1 MTSWLSSRAALPIF
15 LKQLLP
21 WKPELK
27 DQAESL
33 LAELEAYHPDDV
45 AQALDRVAFDRHAG
59 FHDGVRAYQRHPYRR
74 PRDQDRKDIP
84 TVWEEGSTRVYDY
97 GVTSDNK
104 AAKTGEVVLL
114 VPSLVNRG
122 YILDLNEKRSFARYL
137 AKCGYRPLL
146 VEWGYPG
153 MDEANFGLDDYVA
166 GRLVTI
172 LQDVADINGGP
183 VPVVGYCMGGVVA
196 LAATLLDPAQVSK
209 LVLLATPWDFM
220 AAGPTQSRIAA
231 AFAPSL
237 PQMLA
242 IHDTLPVDVLQSLF
256 ASLDPFMM
264 GEKFRRFQ
272 AMAMDSTRAQD
283 FVALE
288 DWLNDGVPLP
298 RRVAVDCLIGWYVE
312 NRPAKGQ
319 WQIDGID
326 INPAD
331 LSCPVLAVIPEND
344 RIVPPESAQAL
355 FDACPE
361 DLRTELHPSAGHIGM
376 MVGSRAEKSTWEP
389 VVNWLAGEKSPD

>member
-1 MTSWLSSRAALPIF
+1 M
-15 LKQLLP
+15 LP

-27 DQAESL
+27 ERAESL
-33 LAELEAYHPDDV
+33 LTELEAYHPDDV
-45 AQALDRVAFDRHAG
+45 AQALDRVAFERHAD
-59 FHDGVRAYQRHPYRR
+59 FHDGVRAYQRHPYHR
-74 PRDQDRKDIP
+74 PRDRDRKDLPII
-84 TVWEEGSTRVYDY
+84 WEEGSTRVYDY
-97 GVTSDNK
+97 GPTAGNK
-104 AAKTGEVVLL
+104 AAETGDVILL

-183 VPVVGYCMGGVVA
+183 VPVVGYCMGGVLA
-196 LAATLLDPAQVSK
+196 LAATLVDPAQVSK
-209 LVLLATPWDFM
+209 LILLATPWDFM

-256 ASLDPFMM
+256 ASLDPFMI

-272 AMAMDSTRAQD
+272 TMATDSAKAHD

-319 WQIDGID
+319 WQIDDID

-331 LSCPVLAVIPEND
+331 LSCPVLTVIPEND

-355 FDACPE
+355 FEACPE

-376 MVGSRAEKSTWEP
+376 MVGSRAEKSTWKP
-389 VVNWLAGEKSPD
+389 VVDWLSGASESHA

>member
-27 DQAESL
+27 ERAESL
-33 LAELEAYHPDDV
+33 LTELEAYHPDDV
-45 AQALDRVAFDRHAG
+45 AQALDRVAFERHAD
-59 FHDGVRAYQRHPYRR
+59 FQDGVRAYQRHPYHR
-74 PRDQDRKDIP
+74 PRDRDRKDLPII
-84 TVWEEGSTRVYDY
+84 WEEGSTRVYDY
-97 GVTSDNK
+97 GPTAGNK
-104 AAKTGEVVLL
+104 AAETGEVVLL

-153 MDEANFGLDDYVA
+153 TDEANFGLDDYVA

-183 VPVVGYCMGGVVA
+183 VPVAGYCMGGVLA
-196 LAATLLDPAQVSK
+196 LAATLVDPAQVSK
-209 LVLLATPWDFM
+209 LILLATPWDFM

-256 ASLDPFMM
+256 ASLDPFMI

-272 AMAMDSTRAQD
+272 AMATDSAKAHD

-319 WQIDGID
+319 WQIDDID
-326 INPAD
+326 ISPAD

-376 MVGSRAEKSTWEP
+376 MVGSRAEKSTWKP
-389 VVNWLAGEKSPD
+389 VVDWLAG

>member
-1 MTSWLSSRAALPIF
+1 MHMAVEMTSWLSSRAALPIF

-21 WKPELK
+21 WKAELK

-33 LAELEAYHPDDV
+33 LKEAEVFHPDDV

-59 FHDGVRAYQRHPYRR
+59 FHDGVRSYQKHPYRR
-74 PRDQDRKDIP
+74 PKDDERKDIP
-84 TVWEEGSTRVYDY
+84 IIWEDGSTRVYDY
-97 GVTSDNK
+97 GPTAPKKDGHP
-104 AAKTGEVVLL
+104 AGIVLL

-122 YILDLNEKRSFARYL
+122 YILDLNEKRSFARYR

-146 VEWGYPG
+146 VEWGDPG
-153 MDEANFGLDDYVA
+153 SEEANFGLDDYIA
-166 GRLVTI
+166 GRLVTV
-172 LQDVADINGGP
+172 LQEVADMKGGP
-183 VPVVGYCMGGVVA
+183 VPVVGYCMGGVLA
-196 LAATLLDPAQVSK
+196 LAATRLHPAKVSK
-209 LVLLATPWDFM
+209 LVLLATPGDFLV
-220 AAGPTQSRIAA
+220 AGPTQARIAA

-237 PQMLA
+237 PHMLA

-256 ASLDPFMM
+256 ASLDPFMI
-264 GEKFRRFQ
+264 GEKFRRFEK
-272 AMAMDSTRAQD
+272 MATDSAKAHD

-344 RIVPPESAQAL
+344 RIVPPESAKARV
-355 FDACPE
+355 DTCP
-361 DLRTELHPSAGHIGM
+361 DRSPLRTSP
-376 MVGSRAEKSTWEP
+376 VSRPYRHDGRVARRKIHMGTRP
-389 VVNWLAGEKSPD
+389 

>member
-1 MTSWLSSRAALPIF
+1 MAVEMTSWLSSRAALPIF

-74 PRDQDRKDIP
+74 PRDQDRKDLPVI
-84 TVWEEGSTRVYDY
+84 WEEGSTRVYDY
-97 GVTSDNK
+97 APTAGNK
-104 AAKTGEVVLL
+104 SAESGEVVLL

-153 MDEANFGLDDYVA
+153 MEEANFGLDDYVA

-183 VPVVGYCMGGVVA
+183 VPVVGYCMGGVLA

-272 AMAMDSTRAQD
+272 AMAMDSPKARD

-312 NRPAKGQ
+312 NRPAKGL

-326 INPAD
+326 ITPAD

-355 FDACPE
+355 FETCPE
-361 DLRTELHPSAGHIGM
+361 DIRTELHPSAGHIGM
-376 MVGSRAEKSTWEP
+376 MVGSRAEKSTWKP
-389 VVNWLAGEKSPD
+389 VVDWLSG

>member
-1 MTSWLSSRAALPIF
+1 M
-15 LKQLLP
+15 LP

-27 DQAESL
+27 ERAESL
-33 LAELEAYHPDDV
+33 LTELEAYHPDDV
-45 AQALDRVAFDRHAG
+45 AQALDRVAFERHAD
-59 FHDGVRAYQRHPYRR
+59 FHDGVRAYQRHPYHR
-74 PRDQDRKDIP
+74 PRDQDRKDLPVI
-84 TVWEEGSTRVYDY
+84 WEEGSTRVYDY
-97 GVTSDNK
+97 GPTAGNK
-104 AAKTGEVVLL
+104 AAETGDVILL

-153 MDEANFGLDDYVA
+153 TDEANFGLDDYVA

-183 VPVVGYCMGGVVA
+183 VPVVGYCMGGVLA
-196 LAATLLDPAQVSK
+196 LAATLVDPAQVSK

-220 AAGPTQSRIAA
+220 VAGPTQSRIAA

-256 ASLDPFMM
+256 ASLDPFMI
-264 GEKFRRFQ
+264 GEKFRRFK
-272 AMAMDSTRAQD
+272 AMTMDSTKAHD

-319 WQIDGID
+319 WHIDDID

-355 FDACPE
+355 FEACPE

-376 MVGSRAEKSTWEP
+376 MVGSRAEKSTWKP
-389 VVNWLAGEKSPD
+389 VVDWLSA

>member
-1 MTSWLSSRAALPIF
+1 
-15 LKQLLP
+15 LLP

-27 DQAESL
+27 EKAETL
-33 LAELEAYHPDDV
+33 LAEMEAFHPDDV

-59 FHDGVRAYQRHPYRR
+59 FHDGVRSYQRHPYRR

-97 GVTSDNK
+97 GATSDNK

-272 AMAMDSTRAQD
+272 AMAMDSTKAQD

-312 NRPAKGQ
+312 NRPAKGR

-361 DLRTELHPSAGHIGM
+361 DIREELHPSAGHIGM
-376 MVGSRAEKSTWEP
+376 MVGSRAEKSTWKP
-389 VVNWLAGEKSPD
+389 VVDWLAKKN

>member
-1 MTSWLSSRAALPIF
+1 M
-15 LKQLLP
+15 
-21 WKPELK
+21 
-27 DQAESL
+27 
-33 LAELEAYHPDDV
+33 EAFHPDDV

-59 FHDGVRAYQRHPYRR
+59 FHDGVRAYQKHPYRR
-74 PRDQDRKDIP
+74 PRDDARTDTPVI
-84 TVWEEGSTRVYDY
+84 WEDGSTRVYDF
-97 GVTSDNK
+97 GPTAPQK
-104 AAKTGEVVLL
+104 GKGTGEIVLL

-137 AKCGYRPLL
+137 ARCGYRPLL

-153 MDEANFGLDDYVA
+153 MDEANFGLDDYIA

-172 LQDVADINGGP
+172 LQDVADMNGGP
-183 VPVVGYCMGGVVA
+183 VPVVGYCMGGVLA
-196 LAATLLDPAQVSK
+196 LAATLVDPAQVSR
-209 LVLLATPWDFM
+209 LILLATPWDFM

-256 ASLDPFMM
+256 ASLDPFMI
-264 GEKFRRFQ
+264 GEKFRRFH
-272 AMAMDSTRAQD
+272 AMATDSGKARD
-283 FVALE
+283 FVGLE

-326 INPAD
+326 INPGD
-331 LSCPVLAVIPEND
+331 LSCPVLTVIPEND

-361 DLRTELHPSAGHIGM
+361 DVRSELHPSSGHIGM
-376 MVGSRAEKSTWEP
+376 MVGSRAEKSTWKL
-389 VVNWLAGEKSPD
+389 VVDWLAEQE

>member
-27 DQAESL
+27 EQAENL
-33 LAELEAYHPDDV
+33 LREIEAFHPDDI

-59 FHDGVRAYQRHPYRR
+59 FHDGVRSYQRHPYRR
-74 PRDQDRKDIP
+74 PRDGADGDIP
-84 TVWEEGSTRVYDY
+84 VIWEDGSTRVYDY
-97 GVTSDNK
+97 GALSPDDDQ
-104 AAKTGEVVLL
+104 AAGKYVLL

-153 MDEANFGLDDYVA
+153 IDEANFGLDDYIA
-166 GRLVTI
+166 ARLVTI
-172 LQDVADINGGP
+172 LQDVADMNGGP
-183 VPVVGYCMGGVVA
+183 VPVVGYCMGGVLA

-237 PQMLA
+237 PHMLA

-256 ASLDPFMM
+256 ASLDPFMI
-264 GEKFRRFQ
+264 GEKFRRFGQ
-272 AMAMDSTRAQD
+272 MATDSARAHD

-288 DWLNDGVPLP
+288 DWLNDGVPLT
-298 RRVAVDCLIGWYVE
+298 RRVSVDCLIGWYVE
-312 NRPAKGQ
+312 NKPAKGE

-344 RIVPPESAQAL
+344 RIVPPESAKAL
-355 FDACPE
+355 FDAFPE
-361 DLRTELHPSAGHIGM
+361 DLRTELHPSSGHIGM
-376 MVGSRAEKSTWEP
+376 MVGSRAEKSTWDP
-389 VVNWLAGEKSPD
+389 VAKWLAGDRPAP

>member
-1 MTSWLSSRAALPIF
+1 M
-15 LKQLLP
+15 LP
-21 WKPELK
+21 WNPELK
-27 DQAESL
+27 EHAESL
-33 LAELEAYHPDDV
+33 LKEIEAFHPDDV
-45 AQALDRVAFDRHAG
+45 AQALDRVAFERHAG
-59 FHDGVRAYQRHPYRR
+59 FHDGVRAYQNHPHRR
-74 PRDQDRKDIP
+74 PRDDARKDIP
-84 TVWEEGSTRVYDY
+84 IIWEEGSTKVYDF
-97 GVTSDNK
+97 GAIAPDKDNHP
-104 AAKTGEVVLL
+104 GGIVLL

-153 MDEANFGLDDYVA
+153 PDEANFGLDDYIA
-166 GRLVTI
+166 GRLVTV
-172 LQDVADINGGP
+172 LQDVADMNGGP
-183 VPVVGYCMGGVVA
+183 VPVVGYCMGGVLA

-237 PQMLA
+237 PHMLA

-256 ASLDPFMM
+256 ASLDPFMI

-272 AMAMDSTRAQD
+272 SMATDSAKAHD

-312 NRPAKGQ
+312 NKPAKGE

-326 INPAD
+326 ITPSD

-361 DLRTELHPSAGHIGM
+361 DIREELHPAAGHIGM
-376 MVGSRAEKSTWEP
+376 MVGSRAEKSTWIP
-389 VVNWLAGEKSPD
+389 VVEWLGK